1 MPAAGNYITQSDL
14 EDAFGADNIA
24 AWSNYDND
32 TTTANTSAIT
42 AAILKGEQWVLNRFR
57 GSRYAVPL
65 VCLDATADPVISDAM
80 ATAAVWFLYRGR
92 GIRDGAAENRIGPL
106 LDAAAVEIRKIVQG
120 SLQINYQTKET
131 RPVQVPSV
139 AP

>member
-1 MPAAGNYITQSDL
+1 MPASGNYITQSDL

-65 VCLDATADPVISDAM
+65 VCLDATADPVIADAM
-80 ATAAVWFLYRGR
+80 ATAAAWYLYRGR
-92 GIRDGAAENRIGPL
+92 GLRDGAAENRMSPL

-131 RPVQVPSV
+131 QPTQVPSV